1 MKQSKLHFPW
11 ISLLLAAFL
20 VFTAYPAFH
29 GLVSRLLQQAGIAE
43 LPPLPVLLVA
53 WGFITLLELLVFY
66 RRKFRVDRY
75 LASTRGQ
82 LDELLDSRRQLRSQV
97 RTQTDHAD
105 HLKRFVSERLL
116 DYIEYDEKFL
126 HFKHIAAE
134 IRHNGAISFD
144 RVQSALQQAMLDSEV
159 SGSEQYQQAA
169 DSLRYLWDLIDL
181 ATTDNLALYI
191 SNRVYDCEEVY
202 FQAQLEMN
210 SSGGQFPLDAV
221 FSVSEV
227 IRRTLSPLVDDPA
240 AMIAALQP
248 TNHSVYYEDQR
259 FRVEIRRDSEL
270 LGNPNHLVLML
281 ENLIAN
287 ALYFNE
293 KPGFRSAS
301 NRVVVRLARQAGQAE
316 ISVFNH
322 GPPIREQ
329 HAQELYKL
337 GHSTRRER
345 GHHGKG
351 LGLYFVDQI
360 VRGFEGVVDYR
371 NLENNEFDLQLV
383 FDRGTDNEENHELS
397 VSEVDGRLHCFT
409 PSGQDEKNRCE
420 ISRSKPLQA
429 IEVISGRNTVAVEP
443 EQRSESSLFD
453 DVDPLLPRWRI
464 DIKNQPRSARVTFTP
479 LDQRGV
485 RFLVLLPTAQS
496 RLEQAEAEDY

>member
-1 MKQSKLHFPW
+1 M
-11 ISLLLAAFL
+11 AAW
-20 VFTAYPAFH
+20 AI
-29 GLVSRLLQQAGIAE
+29 IA
-43 LPPLPVLLVA
+43 A
-53 WGFITLLELLVFY
+53 LELLLFY
-66 RRKFRVDRY
+66 WRKRQVDRY
-75 LASTRGQ
+75 LSSTRGQ
-82 LDELLDSRRQLRSQV
+82 LDELLESRRQLRSQV
-97 RTQTDHAD
+97 RTSTDHAD

-144 RVQSALQQAMLDSEV
+144 RVQSSLANASASV
-159 SGSEQYQQAA
+159 GSESQSGDEYQQASE
-169 DSLRYLWDLIDL
+169 SLRYLWDLIDL

-191 SNRVYDCEEVY
+191 SNRVYDCEELY
-202 FQAQLEMN
+202 FQTQLGMQAAD
-210 SSGGQFPLDAV
+210 SPMPVDAA
-221 FSVSEV
+221 FSVAEV
-227 IRRTLSPLVDDPA
+227 IRRTLAPLVDDA
-240 AMIAALQP
+240 SAMKAALQP

-281 ENLIAN
+281 ENLVAN

-293 KPGFRSAS
+293 KPGYRNAN
-301 NRVVVRLARQAGQAE
+301 NRVVVRLARQGGQAE

-329 HAQELYKL
+329 HPQELFKL

-345 GHHGKG
+345 GNHGKG

-371 NLENNEFDLQLV
+371 NLENSDYDLELV
-383 FDRGTDNEENHELS
+383 LDSDADSEETHQLS

-409 PSGQDEKNRCE
+409 AAGQDEKNRCE
-420 ISRSKPLQA
+420 ISRSKPLQS
-429 IEVISGRNTVAVEP
+429 IRVNTGRYTVTSEP
-443 EQRSESSLFD
+443 EPRSESSLFD
-453 DVDPLLPRWRI
+453 NTDPLSPRWRI
-464 DIKNQPRSARVTFTP
+464 DIKNQPRSARITFTP

-496 RLEQAEAEDY
+496 RLEQAEAEDI